1 MPSVDDPVAIRV
13 QPESEAIA
21 HQLLA
26 GELESGLVTFAS
38 GDSRYT
44 LLCRTVQVGDG
55 RLVVGEAPGRTPESR
70 KTCSARTMPS
80 PCLPEKLPARTLGS
94 RGALAEAREGSRHPP
109 EQTLGEEFLDAI
121 IATDRRR
128 AADLAI
134 AALQRGVGVE
144 ELYVGVLQE
153 SLHEVGRRWQS
164 NTITVADEHAA
175 AAVVQL
181 ATGCGSSSAG
191 RPRRSSM

>member
-1 MPSVDDPVAIRV
+1 M
-13 QPESEAIA
+13 
-21 HQLLA
+21 
-26 GELESGLVTFAS
+26 TFAS

-44 LLCRTVQVGDG
+44 LLCRTVQVGDR
-55 RLVVGEAPGRTPESR
+55 RLVVGEAPAANARIEEDLFRSNNALAVLAR
-70 KTCSARTMPS
+70 EAARQNARIERSAR
-80 PCLPEKLPARTLGS
+80 GS
-94 RGALAEAREGSRHPP
+94 EGRLTTPP

-121 IATDRRR
+121 LATDRRR

-175 AAVVQL
+175 TAVVQL